1 MSFQTWSD
9 LNDPSLIPPLGG
21 HHQPDLGT
29 VALMVSTAPD
39 FRYIESNIGKISSKQ
54 PFFMANLILIEQ
66 NSNLIKQDSKN
77 RQNDDINRRTD
88 HISSTDTISSKVAVT
103 GPYLGA
109 PAAVMILESLI
120 ARGVKK
126 VVVVGWC
133 GAISD
138 HLQTGDIL
146 IPDSA
151 ISDEGTSRNY
161 IQMPSNTDFPTLFP
175 CSELSQKLKSNLEV
189 ELSRHNSQNSTITKE
204 GTELVIIE
212 SEKRIY
218 CKTGKIWTTDA
229 IYRETSKKIAFFKD
243 MGAIAV
249 EMECSA
255 LFAVGQY
262 RKIDIASILV
272 VSDTLTSNE
281 WRPGFKELSF
291 KESRKRL
298 LGSITSIIKKIH

>member
-21 HHQPDLGT
+21 RNQPDLGT

-39 FRYIESNIGKISSKQ
+39 FRYIESNTGKISSKQ
-54 PFFMANLILIEQ
+54 PFFL
-66 NSNLIKQDSKN
+66 SNLIIIEQDSNIIKQDFKN
-77 RQNDDINRRTD
+77 HQNDSINRRTD
-88 HISSTDTISSKVAVT
+88 HISSTDRISSKVAVT

-120 ARGVKK
+120 ARGIKK

-138 HLQTGDIL
+138 RLQIGDIL

-151 ISDEGTSRNY
+151 ICDEGTSRNY
-161 IQMPSNTDFPTLFP
+161 MQMPSDTDFPTVFP
-175 CSELSQKLKSNLEV
+175 SSEFTEKLITAIYQEGC
-189 ELSRHNSQNSTITKE
+189 TIKKE
-204 GTELVIIE
+204 SLTNVDDSLDKVN
-212 SEKRIY
+212 R

-229 IYRETSKKIAFFKD
+229 IYRETAKKISFFRD
-243 MGAIAV
+243 MGAVAV

-255 LFAVGQY
+255 LFAAAQY
-262 RKIDIASILV
+262 RKIDIASILI
-272 VSDTLTSNE
+272 VSDVLTSNE
-281 WRPGFKELSF
+281 WRPGFKESAF
-291 KESRKRL
+291 KESRKRVL
-298 LGSITSIIKKIH
+298 NSITDIASRI